1 MKNENQQKIK
11 KGLLFNQCGLNIIQ
25 FKGERCKRYLCS
37 PHTEKNNS
45 MSSLQRNLL
54 LDQGHPY
61 PTPTILSVWQGPVL
75 LVSLELMAA
84 GLPGLKA
91 TTPAT
96 VFV

>member
-1 MKNENQQKIK
+1 MPSVFPSYREKQLHE
-11 KGLLFNQCGLNIIQ
+11 LSSWRV
-25 FKGERCKRYLCS
+25 FKQ
-37 PHTEKNNS
+37 
-45 MSSLQRNLL
+45 QRNLL

-84 GLPGLKA
+84 GLPGLQA
-91 TTPAT
+91 IAPAT